1 MSKWDER
8 NVIKDDFNKAAIGQ
22 TDKEP
27 EKPKDP
33 EMKPKPPSFDGPGG
47 MGSGSSNAW
56 DRQQQQTLSQ
66 GKDKGGTPPPSG
78 LKQEFNS
85 AARKK

>member
-33 EMKPKPPSFDGPGG
+33 EIKPKPPSIDGPGG
-47 MGSGSSNAW
+47 MGGGPSNAW
-56 DRQQQQTLSQ
+56 DRQQQQTSSQ
-66 GKDKGGTPPPSG
+66 EKGKDGTPPPSG
-78 LKQEFNS
+78 LTQEFNS
-85 AARKK
+85 ASKQK